1 MRSEEAG
8 PSRRAPRSSRLTPHP
23 SLLTGARLVKGAVFL
38 LCLAPLGL
46 MVFAA
51 LTGRLEAEPIKDLE
65 HRTGTWGITFL
76 TATLAVTPLR
86 RLTGWNRLQ
95 SYRRMLGLFAF
106 FYLGL
111 HFLVYLVLDQ
121 FFDWHTIVK
130 DIAKRPYITVGFTG
144 LLLLV
149 PLAVTSTRGWVRRLG
164 RRWVPLHA
172 LIYVTALAGII
183 HFTWSQKKD
192 ITRPTRYA
200 VVISALLA
208 TRLVPRGALRRWR
221 FPVLRRAAAAGGPA
235 RGAPAPQPA
244 AKGGPA
250 AALPTGARVGRPLVT
265 EEPDG

>member
-1 MRSEEAG
+1 MRS
-8 PSRRAPRSSRLTPHP
+8 LTR
-23 SLLTGARLVKGAVFL
+23 ARLLKAAGILV
-38 LCLAPLGL
+38 CLVPLGL

-144 LLLLV
+144 LVLLV

-164 RRWVPLHA
+164 GGGCPCTPSSTPRPWPASSISRGRRRRTSRAP
-172 LIYVTALAGII
+172 
-183 HFTWSQKKD
+183 
-192 ITRPTRYA
+192 R
-200 VVISALLA
+200 A
-208 TRLVPRGALRRWR
+208 TRW
-221 FPVLRRAAAAGGPA
+221 
-235 RGAPAPQPA
+235 
-244 AKGGPA
+244 
-250 AALPTGARVGRPLVT
+250 
-265 EEPDG
+265 